1 MSKAKSV
8 VELYMDEVIPTNT
21 VTLVNG
27 SFSSNAYT
35 IKVGEYNI
43 YVNSS
48 IDADLTV
55 YLPPFNKTVGSI
67 YSIYITAVDAGNK
80 VTIAQNAEDS
90 SAVFPYAATADLN
103 AAEEYMLFYN
113 TGSEWARVNSHYA

>member
-8 VELYMDEVIPTNT
+8 ETLYMDEVIPTNV

-27 SFSSNAYT
+27 SFASNAYT

-43 YVNSS
+43 YIDSS
-48 IDADLTV
+48 LDADLTV
-55 YLPPFNKTVGSI
+55 YLPPFDETVGSM

-80 VTIAQNAEDS
+80 VTIAQNAQDS
-90 SAVFPYAATADLN
+90 PEVFPYAATADLN
-103 AAEEYMLFYN
+103 AAEEYMLLLN
-113 TGSEWARVNSHYA
+113 TGSEWTKVNTHEA